1 MTIELLATVA
11 NALPAPTRVGS
22 GDLLGGKHITY
33 IKSMNELEI
42 ALQQN
47 NSELDHYLENVKT
60 SDFRLHINQLL
71 EQRENQDCHAL
82 KQKIKAAIDAA

>member
-1 MTIELLATVA
+1 M
-11 NALPAPTRVGS
+11 S
-22 GDLLGGKHITY
+22 LLGGKHITD